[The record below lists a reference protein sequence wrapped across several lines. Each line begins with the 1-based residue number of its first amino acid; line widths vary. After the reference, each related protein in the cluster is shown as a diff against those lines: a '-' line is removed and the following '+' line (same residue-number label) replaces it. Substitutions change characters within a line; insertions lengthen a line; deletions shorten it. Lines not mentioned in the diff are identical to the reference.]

1 MKSIQKLTLGL
12 FTVVSLT
19 AVNTVNGAELE
30 INFID
35 GAVMAGTVTGK
46 ANFKGTGNVVFTGSA
61 TDTVKVTTGNVKVAS
76 AAPILCGVL
85 MNGGSLEATAAM
97 NLPAM
102 NVMADSTLKADADV
116 TLLGMSGASK
126 LAITGAGVVT
136 PADLSAALTAVDI
149 SSTVN
154 VGAANAIYGV
164 SVYAK
169 LPAGNVNV
177 LSGGLVD
184 IKGLAANCVPGVMEV
199 TSGAMLQVDPN
210 LTVPSASDANDLFG
224 TLNFNSG
231 AGLVLRD
238 GAVWGRTIVVGTA
251 V

>member
-12 FTVVSLT
+12 FAVVSLA

-30 INFID
+30 INFTN
-35 GAVMAGTVTGK
+35 GAELAGTVTGK
-46 ANFKGTGNVVFTGSA
+46 ANFNGSGDVLFSGSA
-61 TDTVKVTTGNVKVAS
+61 SDTVKVTAGNVKVAS
-76 AAPILCGVL
+76 AAVFGTDIV

-97 NLPAM
+97 DLPS
-102 NVMADSTLKADADV
+102 MAVNANSTLNADANV
-116 TLLGMSGASK
+116 TLLGMSGTSK
-126 LAITGAGVVT
+126 LAITGVGVVT
-136 PADLSAALTAVDI
+136 PADLSAAPTAVDI
-149 SSTVN
+149 SGTVN
-154 VGAANAIYGV
+154 VGASG
-164 SVYAK
+164 SK

-184 IKGLAANCVPGVMEV
+184 IKGLAANCVPGAMEV
-199 TSGAMLQVDPN
+199 KSGAKLQVESG
-210 LTVPSASDANDLFG
+210 LTVPSAADSATDLFG

-231 AGLVLRD
+231 SALKLKN

>member
-46 ANFKGTGNVVFTGSA
+46 ANFKGTGNVMFTGSA

-116 TLLGMSGASK
+116 TLTSMSGEKK
-126 LAITGAGVVT
+126 LAITGTGVVT
-136 PADLSAALTAVDI
+136 PADLSAATTAVDI

-154 VGAANAIYGV
+154 VGAIG
-164 SVYAK
+164 SK
-169 LPAGNVNV
+169 LPAGAVTV

-199 TSGAMLQVDPN
+199 KNGATLQVDPN
-210 LTVPSASDANDLFG
+210 LKVPSASDTNDLFG

-231 AGLVLRD
+231 AGLVLRN